1 MLKFQPSF
9 NDGILLQEKGET
21 VNGFMPSKSVDTGWT
36 DLCFISRWKGERNH
50 TWESYEASWDRR
62 LLEPSV
68 IDENVS
74 WISLFIGD
82 WCTSSRQAGKISHHF
97 IKNGWTFSNHFLRLN
112 SGSIVSESLADF
124 FSWNIPCGNVF
135 ENCPR
140 SFFFPPFEI
149 VIQKLVGFSKFPCW
163 PQTLII
169 INGQAEELLTFIQQI
184 VNMPNT
190 DRWWRYNKEHEHHGI
205 SVKEQLQERFVIPA
219 PEEKQWYG
227 SHCCKKL
234 FISLSNHMIN
244 YISYPMK
251 VGCG

>member
-124 FSWNIPCGNVF
+124 FFLKYPLWQCIWKLPKV
-135 ENCPR
+135 
-140 SFFFPPFEI
+140 FFFSPFWNCNPETGWVFKI
-149 VIQKLVGFSKFPCW
+149 S
-163 PQTLII
+163 
-169 INGQAEELLTFIQQI
+169 LLT
-184 VNMPNT
+184 T
-190 DRWWRYNKEHEHHGI
+190 D
-205 SVKEQLQERFVIPA
+205 
-219 PEEKQWYG
+219 
-227 SHCCKKL
+227 
-234 FISLSNHMIN
+234 SNHYKWASRRVT
-244 YISYPMK
+244 YIHSTNSEYAK
-251 VGCG
+251 HW